1 MIPREVV
8 VAIGPGAG
16 SISSRYPCPPRKTS
30 SPSSLARIEQRIFGY
45 VLGLLRN
52 TSDAQDILQQ
62 TAVTAWR
69 KFDEFDPDTEF
80 LRWSLT
86 IARYETMNFIKY
98 RRRSRLYFDQQLME
112 QLGEDACEVSSDEV
126 ELRLQV
132 LGECVKKLPA
142 ADSKL
147 IECRYSHGLSSLQ
160 IAELLERTR
169 AQHLQFA
176 TAHPRESVALYQQ
189 NPFASVWT
197 MSDFNRK
204 NTVPLELRQ
213 LMHRSFDDSLGEA
226 DFAELQSA
234 LKTNPEARLLYG
246 ELAQLHA
253 DLVSQKQADAI
264 CKEVQ
269 HEFQDAATGRS
280 LETLDVG
287 RSRDAPA
294 VAARHRA

>member
-1 MIPREVV
+1 MPTKEDQF
-8 VAIGPGAG
+8 AEFFSANQ
-16 SISSRYPCPPRKTS
+16 
-30 SPSSLARIEQRIFGY
+30 QRIFGY

-160 IAELLERTR
+160 IAELLERTQPSICNSLR
-169 AQHLQFA
+169 RI
-176 TAHPRESVALYQQ
+176 RENL
-189 NPFASVWT
+189 
-197 MSDFNRK
+197 
-204 NTVPLELRQ
+204 LRCI
-213 LMHRSFDDSLGEA
+213 S
-226 DFAELQSA
+226 
-234 LKTNPEARLLYG
+234 KTL
-246 ELAQLHA
+246 
-253 DLVSQKQADAI
+253 SQA
-264 CKEVQ
+264 C
-269 HEFQDAATGRS
+269 G
-280 LETLDVG
+280 
-287 RSRDAPA
+287 P
-294 VAARHRA
+294 